1 MEPFARLTSKVVP
14 LLWDDVDTD
23 QIIPA
28 SFLKITTRR
37 GLGRHLFADRRAEIE
52 IDPEAKV
59 LLAGVNFGC
68 GSSREHAPW
77 ALIEHG
83 FHAIV
88 ARSFADIFESNALK
102 NGLLP
107 VALEQRAHAR
117 LVKCLEM
124 DRAGEVSIDLEA
136 QTIALPDGTEAT
148 FPVNPFSKCCLL
160 SGTDELDYL
169 LSVADRV
176 AEFESSRRR

>member
-1 MEPFARLTSKVVP
+1 MEPFVRLTSKVVP

-28 SFLKITTRR
+28 RFLKTTSRS
-37 GLGRHLFADRRAEIE
+37 GLGHHLFADRKVE
-52 IDPEAKV
+52 IDREAKV

-68 GSSREHAPW
+68 GSSREHAAW
-77 ALIEHG
+77 ALLEHG
-83 FHAIV
+83 FRAIA

-107 VALEQRAHAR
+107 VTLEARAHLR
-117 LVKCLEM
+117 LAKCLEM
-124 DRAGEVSIDLEA
+124 DRGAEVSIDLEA
-136 QTIALPDGTEAT
+136 QMIALPDGTEAP

-176 AEFESSRRR
+176 AEYESNRRR

>member
-1 MEPFARLTSKVVP
+1 MEPFTRLTSRVVP

-28 SFLKITTRR
+28 RFLKTTSRR
-37 GLGRHLFADRRAEIE
+37 GLGEHLFADRRGIDL
-52 IDPEAKV
+52 DPEARV

-68 GSSREHAPW
+68 GSSREHAAW
-77 ALIEHG
+77 ALLEHG
-83 FHAIV
+83 FRAVV
-88 ARSFADIFESNALK
+88 ARSFADIFEGNALE

-107 VALEQRAHAR
+107 VKLEARHHAR
-117 LVKCLEM
+117 LAALLEQ
-124 DRAGEVSIDLEA
+124 DPRGEVSIDLEA
-136 QTIALPDGTEAT
+136 QAIVLPDGSEAR

-176 AEFESSRRR
+176 ADYESERRR